1 MIGLLMF
8 LLHSFFGVWNTYVN
22 ICNTPQAYRSIV
34 RQMLPLNP
42 GRTLV
47 LQKFTGDVIRRYPH
61 LKVEITDI
69 YNAVLNV

>member
-1 MIGLLMF
+1 MIGLLMCV
-8 LLHSFFGVWNTYVN
+8 LHSFFGRWNGYVN

-34 RQMLPLNP
+34 RQMLPLNG

-61 LKVEITDI
+61 LTAEITDI
-69 YNAVLNV
+69 YNEVLNV